1 MAEKGYRGGDMLVI
15 AGSGMGEYNFKNL
28 NLDIGDFDVAVCDK
42 NYKED
47 GKNILKL
54 GYKDAKEYILK
65 NYKKKNILYIVSGS
79 PLFYSAGAI
88 IAKSI
93 PKEYLKI
100 IDNTSSKSYLLSRLA
115 IGEQDVES
123 LSLHGRS
130 NLDLEL
136 FLKRKFTLL
145 LCDKKTPQRLQ
156 KALKFIDTDRL
167 KFTIGYKLGYED
179 EIIKEINLDEIYE
192 FDLDAP
198 YVLLLKREFKTLPY
212 TQDCDFE
219 YERGMITKKPKRE
232 FALQN
237 LQLLPNE
244 TLWDIGAG
252 SGSCGIEAYKRY
264 KTKVIF
270 FEKNPTRIEH
280 IRKNLSKHFVIDC
293 DLIEGDASLKFE
305 EVSQNPDKI
314 FVGGGGE
321 AVIKRLPYLF
331 KRLNDTGIILINS
344 VTLKHLSLAI
354 SVLEKSR
361 IEYEVLS
368 YSINLYEGS
377 LKMSQPQREL
387 FMIKIIKV

>member
-1 MAEKGYRGGDMLVI
+1 MLTI
-15 AGSGMGEYNFKNL
+15 AGSGMGEYNFENL
-28 NLDIGDFDVAVCDK
+28 NLDISNFDVVVCDK
-42 NYKED
+42 NYNEE

-65 NYKKKNILYIVSGS
+65 NYKKENILYIVSGS
-79 PLFYSAGAI
+79 PLFYSAGVI

-93 PKEYLKI
+93 PKKYLKI
-100 IDNTSSKSYLLSRLA
+100 IDNTSSKSYMLSYFA
-115 IGEQDVES
+115 ISEQDVES

-145 LCDKKTPQRLQ
+145 LCDKKTPKRLQ

-167 KFTIGYKLGYED
+167 KSTIGYKLGYKD
-179 EIIKEINLDEIYE
+179 EIIKEVGLSEIYR
-192 FDLDAP
+192 FDLEAP
-198 YVLLLKREFKTLPY
+198 FILLLKREFETHPY
-212 TQDCDFE
+212 TKDCDFE

-232 FALQN
+232 FTLQN
-237 LQLLPNE
+237 LRLLPNE

-280 IRKNLSKHFVIDC
+280 IKKNLSKHFVIDC
-293 DLIEGDASLKFE
+293 DLIEGDASVKFE
-305 EVSQNPDKI
+305 EISQNPDKI
-314 FVGGGGE
+314 FIGGGGE
-321 AVIKRLPYLF
+321 AIIKRLPYLF
-331 KRLNDTGIILINS
+331 GRLNEKGVMLINS
-344 VTLKHLSLAI
+344 VTLKHLSFAI
-354 SVLEKSR
+354 SVLEMNH

-368 YSINLYEGS
+368 YSINSYEGS

-387 FMIKIIKV
+387 FMIKVEK